1 MLAGPSSALFIHQAA
16 GIAVR
21 TDTAAARSASDI
33 GTRPGSSIV
42 TRRVRALRPPRSPFA
57 PAGTPTGG
65 QLLVG
70 RGTTVGR
77 YAR

>member
-1 MLAGPSSALFIHQAA
+1 
-16 GIAVR
+16 
-21 TDTAAARSASDI
+21 
-33 GTRPGSSIV
+33 
-42 TRRVRALRPPRSPFA
+42 LRPPRSPFA